1 MARISIIIRTFNEEY
16 WIPFLIRALEKQ
28 TVSDFEIIN
37 VDNCSTD
44 RSVDL
49 LLNSKLDV
57 KCATIDEY
65 LPGKSL
71 NIGCALASGRVLVF
85 ISAHCIPNDEK
96 WLEELASPIEEGK
109 FHAVYGRQIP
119 CQLSHNKDKR
129 DLFLTFPKESRVQ
142 NKDSFFHN
150 ANSAISRQIWL
161 EHPFDNDATNIE
173 DRLFGL
179 ELIERGLPIYYNS
192 NAKVIHHHGLHQTG
206 NEERLTGV
214 VKILEREGLIEYET
228 DFSSGSP
235 TILKVT
241 IVTERNRSYLDE
253 MIFDGLDLIITNLD
267 DLSYPHTDVHL
278 TAISSRSKVISILGE
293 LKNRCYE
300 RGIDYIY
307 YKAAE
312 SWSLDNYLIGEGVKM
327 SNKVLAYSQ
336 KINSQLI
343 RQKGTNKELVS
354 DYGKNEIFEEVN
366 IARGFMIHRSMLL
379 KSPEVIFKEIRTIS
393 SVDKNSLLEL

>member
-16 WIPFLIRALEKQ
+16 WIPFLTRALEKQ
-28 TVSDFEIIN
+28 TVSDFEVIN
-37 VDNCSTD
+37 VDNSSSD
-44 RSVDL
+44 RSVEL
-49 LLNSKLDV
+49 LLNSRLDV
-57 KCATIDEY
+57 RCASIDEY

-71 NIGCALASGRVLVF
+71 NIGCSLAVGRVLVF
-85 ISAHCIPNDEK
+85 ISAHCIPNDER
-96 WLEELASPIEEGK
+96 WLEEIVSPIEEGR

-119 CQLSHNKDKR
+119 CQLSHNNDKR

-161 EHPFDNDATNIE
+161 EHPFDNNATNIE

-179 ELIERGLPIYYNS
+179 ELIDRGLPIYYNS

-214 VKILEREGLIEYET
+214 VKILEGEGLIEYET
-228 DFSSGSP
+228 DFSSRP
-235 TILKVT
+235 LKILKVT
-241 IVTERNRSYLDE
+241 IVTERNRSYVNEL
-253 MIFDGLDLIITNLD
+253 ILDGLDLVITNLD
-267 DLSYPHTDVHL
+267 DLSYPYADVHL
-278 TAISSRSKVISILGE
+278 TAISSRSKVISILRE
-293 LKNRCYE
+293 LENLCYDQ
-300 RGIDYIY
+300 GFDYIY

-312 SWSLDNYLIGEGVKM
+312 SWTVDDNLIREGVKM
-327 SNKVLAYSQ
+327 SSKVLAYSQ

-354 DYGKNEIFEEVN
+354 DYEENEIFEEVN

-393 SVDKNSLLEL
+393 LVDKISLLEL